1 MVGTKHCCWGECK
14 SDSRYPDK
22 LPKQL
27 QEMISDG
34 RKAFIPFPKPSQGL
48 EKCQRWIQ
56 ACSRENFTVEN
67 INRSTYICVLHWPG
81 GKGPTQEFPDPLKA
95 NFSKREIE
103 KAMSAKRP
111 KPRWRTADTVG
122 FEPQRKRKLFDETDD
137 MDCDS
142 LSSALGQE
150 AEAEGPCVRVD
161 MHGNTCA
168 KPGHT
173 DTATQTEYSKYLL
186 SAKIDTILLK
196 NEVALLKIGQTMST
210 VVSSISFEAISNNS
224 ELMKHFVGLTA
235 PQFEALHNFLDSVCP
250 LDSLVYWNSNKGQ
263 RTENGS
269 GKSGKESKF
278 STREKLFICLLR
290 LKRGFTVKTM
300 AVLLSSDDRTV
311 KETTIKK
318 FFTTYIQVMYKI
330 FRDMETI
337 MFPTRDQMRGSLP
350 KVFKTLK
357 NIRCIVDCTEF
368 RVEMSRDFAQQGNT
382 YSSYK
387 HTNTF
392 KCLIG
397 VTPHGGACFVSDL
410 FEGDI
415 DDVKIFEDSGI
426 MKHIRPNDLILADR
440 GFTVQH
446 LLNPLQAT
454 VKIPSFLKGREHLT
468 VVEELS
474 MRKIAKARIHVERF
488 NKRLKQFA
496 LVGRKIPLSLS
507 PLATQMVVVACGL
520 VNFQSNLC
528 T

>member
-1 MVGTKHCCWGECK
+1 
-14 SDSRYPDK
+14 
-22 LPKQL
+22 
-27 QEMISDG
+27 
-34 RKAFIPFPKPSQGL
+34 
-48 EKCQRWIQ
+48 
-56 ACSRENFTVEN
+56 
-67 INRSTYICVLHWPG
+67 
-81 GKGPTQEFPDPLKA
+81 
-95 NFSKREIE
+95 
-103 KAMSAKRP
+103 
-111 KPRWRTADTVG
+111 
-122 FEPQRKRKLFDETDD
+122 
-137 MDCDS
+137 
-142 LSSALGQE
+142 
-150 AEAEGPCVRVD
+150 
-161 MHGNTCA
+161 
-168 KPGHT
+168 
-173 DTATQTEYSKYLL
+173 
-186 SAKIDTILLK
+186 
-196 NEVALLKIGQTMST
+196 
-210 VVSSISFEAISNNS
+210 
-224 ELMKHFVGLTA
+224 
-235 PQFEALHNFLDSVCP
+235 
-250 LDSLVYWNSNKGQ
+250 
-263 RTENGS
+263 
-269 GKSGKESKF
+269 
-278 STREKLFICLLR
+278 
-290 LKRGFTVKTM
+290 M

-311 KETTIKK
+311 KETTIRK

-368 RVEMSRDFAQQGNT
+368 RVEMSCDFAQQGNT

-468 VVEELS
+468 VVEKLS

-488 NKRLKQFA
+488 NQRLKQFA